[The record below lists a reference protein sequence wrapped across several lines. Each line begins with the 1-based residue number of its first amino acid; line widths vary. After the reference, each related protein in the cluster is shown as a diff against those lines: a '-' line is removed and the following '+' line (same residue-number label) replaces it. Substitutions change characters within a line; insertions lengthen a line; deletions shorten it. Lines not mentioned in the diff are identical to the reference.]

1 MDKFLDYTIEKSS
14 LLDMSDRQL
23 SRLLMYTDRD
33 SVRRHIV
40 GGANR
45 RLISVIIPPPD
56 CTVWHVTAR
65 YDR

>member
-33 SVRRHIV
+33 RKELEVAEKIYWWCV
-40 GGANR
+40 EEINR
-45 RLISVIIPPPD
+45 RID
-56 CTVWHVTAR
+56 CGEIMMES
-65 YDR
+65 